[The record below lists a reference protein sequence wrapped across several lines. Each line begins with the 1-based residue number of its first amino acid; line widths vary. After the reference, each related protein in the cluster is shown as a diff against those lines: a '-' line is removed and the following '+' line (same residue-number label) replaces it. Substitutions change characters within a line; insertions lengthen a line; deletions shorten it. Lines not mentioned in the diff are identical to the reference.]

1 MSLSLSPTTEVAEGL
16 DRALAAS
23 GLRAAKGLRMS
34 HEERVVFAV
43 GRQVP
48 RDVSLEVLLG
58 EAVLVGIEETDPPTD
73 PQRVGIDNED
83 RMAPRVQQDRVCRL
97 GADTILGEEIGAH
110 HVRRPIEILREV
122 ASRLFDDMAAEV
134 PELRRFRAVEAG
146 DVHVF
151 ANDVDLRGSQR
162 LDIQK
167 AGDPQVLDGGVHVPP
182 RGLLH
187 EQGTD
192 DDLEGVLRGPPV
204 LMAVSRE
211 EPTVHFAGSVH
222 HAAASPPGTYAS
234 RFRAFM
240 ASSPMA
246 GLCTA

>member
-48 RDVSLEVLLG
+48 RDVSLEVPLG
-58 EAVLVGIEETDPPTD
+58 GAVLVGIEETDPPTD

-122 ASRLFDDMAAEV
+122 ASRSFHEMTTDV
-134 PELRRFRAVEAG
+134 TQLRRFRAVKAG
-146 DVHVF
+146 YPNVF
-151 ANDVDLRGSQR
+151 ANYVDPRGSERSDAQE
-162 LDIQK
+162 
-167 AGDPQVLDGGVHVPP
+167 AGGPQILDGGMHVPP
-182 RGLLH
+182 PGLLH
-187 EQGTD
+187 KQGTD
-192 DDLEGVLRGPPV
+192 DELEAVLRGPPV
-204 LMAVSRE
+204 LMSVS
-211 EPTVHFAGSVH
+211 F
-222 HAAASPPGTYAS
+222 
-234 RFRAFM
+234 
-240 ASSPMA
+240 
-246 GLCTA
+246 